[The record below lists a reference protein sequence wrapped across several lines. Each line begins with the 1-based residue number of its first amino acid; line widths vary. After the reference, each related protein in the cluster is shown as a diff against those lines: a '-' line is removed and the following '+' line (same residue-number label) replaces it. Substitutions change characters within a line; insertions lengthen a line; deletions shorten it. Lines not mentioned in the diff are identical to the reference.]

1 MATHIDQYG
10 FLSQAPATAENLHRD
25 NARLEKWTDMLQRW
39 DFIQRSRK
47 DRLKSRVRKG
57 IPDCLR
63 SKVWYDLS
71 GAEEAKGTY
80 PAGYYETLL
89 ARTGVEDV
97 EEQIRRDLARTFPN
111 HVLFRQPDG
120 QDRLYRVLKAYAELD
135 PEVGYIQGMSFI
147 TAMLLTYLSEEQA
160 FWVLVKVIQRDGMRD
175 FYLPGMPRAHLAF
188 YQVGELIK
196 MYIPDVHHHFESI
209 NMTPFLYCPAW
220 FMTICTHQFPS
231 ESVVRIMDCYLS
243 EGLKV
248 IYRITLAVLRI
259 GRKQLVNT
267 DLTRALAL
275 LRRLP
280 DEIAT
285 DKLIKRAFKF
295 RLSRKTLASLE
306 AKFRSTNSQ
315 S

>member
-1 MATHIDQYG
+1 MDTHVDQYG
-10 FLSQAPATAENLHRD
+10 FLSQAPATLENVHRD

-71 GAEEAKGTY
+71 GAEETKLTY
-80 PAGYYETLL
+80 PGNYYETLL

-111 HVLFRQPDG
+111 HILFRKPDG
-120 QDRLYRVLKAYAELD
+120 QDRLFRVLKAYAELD
-135 PEVGYIQGMSFI
+135 PDVGYIQGMSFI
-147 TAMLLTYLSEEQA
+147 TAILLTYMSEENA

-188 YQVGELIK
+188 YQVEELIK
-196 MYIPDVHHHFESI
+196 AHVPDVYSHFQSI
-209 NMTPFLYCPAW
+209 NMTAFLYCPAW
-220 FMTICTHQFPS
+220 FMTICTHQFPV
-231 ESVVRIMDCYLS
+231 ESVVRIMDCFLS

-248 IYRITLAVLRI
+248 VYRVTLAVLKI
-259 GRKQLVNT
+259 GRKRLVGT

-275 LRRLP
+275 MRTLP
-280 DEIAT
+280 EEIPT
-285 DKLIKRAFKF
+285 DKLMKRAFKF
-295 RLSRKTLASLE
+295 RLSRKTLDALE
-306 AKFRSTNSQ
+306 AKHRVANSQ